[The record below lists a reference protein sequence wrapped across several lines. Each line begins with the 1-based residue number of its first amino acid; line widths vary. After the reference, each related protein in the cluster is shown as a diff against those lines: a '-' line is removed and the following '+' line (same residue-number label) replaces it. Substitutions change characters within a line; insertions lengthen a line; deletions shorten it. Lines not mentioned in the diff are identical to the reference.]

1 MSVGLLDLD
10 MKTYTQVPINLE
22 IAKLSSYYKGKRE
35 LVAMSPSFQ
44 PSRFSKF
51 IIRKDYED
59 GIYPRNLLNFDNIEY
74 GGYAFSNGL
83 YVPLPRDIEIQKPDL
98 SVYER
103 YRKEFSTTKEFT
115 QAFETMSNAQHLRLS
130 LDGKTVWN
138 EFERQLWDPDNVTVF
153 FFHDKDL
160 NQIDGAF
167 EVIQDLT
174 KESTGLMNGF
184 VGMKFPVVVD
194 NAADLLKWCSFKPA
208 SSFFCLQY
216 NGIMDDEVMTE
227 FVTKR
232 YGKSFLRQL
241 DYVVTIGFKDQDDF
255 IQNGLLKIYRQI
267 MFLRMHRVKISLKY
281 ESNFFLDPQ
290 WERLLR
296 LFECFATTAQHLKD
310 EKFRLK
316 MQYDSLYSFVSSF
329 KEQPFLKK
337 YIFSKQDARDLFG
350 LVRENNYEV
359 FDDFYNC
366 HLVKLEKG
374 EFVRCNSWR

>member
-1 MSVGLLDLD
+1 MSVGLFDLD

-35 LVAMSPSFQ
+35 IVSMSPSFQ
-44 PSRFSKF
+44 PSKFSKF

-74 GGYAFSNGL
+74 GGYAFANGI
-83 YVPLPRDIEIQKPDL
+83 YRPLPREIEIQKPDL
-98 SVYER
+98 SGYER
-103 YRKEFSTTKEFT
+103 FRENFCTTREMEV
-115 QAFETMSNAQHLRLS
+115 AFRTMLNAQHLRLS
-130 LDGKTVWN
+130 MDEKTIWNDFPKQLWTLDGASM
-138 EFERQLWDPDNVTVF
+138 F
-153 FFHDKDL
+153 FFHDKNL
-160 NQIDGAF
+160 NRIDGAF
-167 EVIQDLT
+167 ETIKELT
-174 KESTGLMNGF
+174 DRNKGLMHGY
-184 VGMKFPVVVD
+184 VGMKFPVIVD
-194 NAADLLKWCSFKPA
+194 NGEDLLKWCSFKPA
-208 SSFFCLQY
+208 YSFYCIQH
-216 NGIMDDEVMTE
+216 NGIIDNETLAQ

-241 DYVVTIGFKDQDDF
+241 DYVVTIGFKNQEDF

-267 MFLRMHRVKISLKY
+267 MFLRMHRVKVSLKY

-296 LFECFATTAQHLKD
+296 LFECFASTAQKLRD
-310 EKFRLK
+310 ERFRLTMK
-316 MQYDSLYSFVSSF
+316 YDSLYSFVYSF
-329 KEQPFLKK
+329 KENPVLDK
-337 YIFSKQDARDLFG
+337 YIFSKEDARQLFQ

-374 EFVRCNSWR
+374 EFVRCNSWT

>member
-1 MSVGLLDLD
+1 MSVGLYDLD

-35 LVAMSPSFQ
+35 IVVSSPSFQ

-59 GIYPRNLLNFDNIEY
+59 GIYPRNLLNYDNIEY

-83 YVPLPRDIEIQKPDL
+83 YVPLPHDIEIQKPDL

-103 YRKEFSTTKEFT
+103 YREKFGTTKEFET
-115 QAFETMSNAQHLRLS
+115 AFQTMSYAQHLRLS
-130 LDGKTVWN
+130 LDGKTIWN
-138 EFERQLWDPDNVTVF
+138 EYYKQLWDPDDTTVF

-160 NQIDGAF
+160 NQIDGAY
-167 EVIQDLT
+167 ELITELT
-174 KESTGLMNGF
+174 NRNKGLMNGF

-194 NAADLLKWCSFKPA
+194 NGEDLLKWCSFKPA
-208 SSFFCLQY
+208 HSFFCLQY
-216 NGIMDDEVMTE
+216 NGVIDDEVLAE

-241 DYVVTIGFKDQDDF
+241 DYIVTMGFKDQDDF

-267 MFLRMHRVKISLKY
+267 MFLRMHRVKVSLKY

-296 LFECFATTAQHLKD
+296 LFECFTSTAQTLKD

-316 MQYDSLYSFVSSF
+316 MKYDSLYSFVYSF
-329 KEQPFLKK
+329 IEQPFLKK
-337 YIFSKQDARDLFG
+337 YIFSKEEARELFQ
-350 LVRENNYEV
+350 LVRESNYEV

-374 EFVRCNSWR
+374 EFVRCKDWK